1 MSVGLLLVSHSS
13 KIAEGVAELAHQM
26 AASVTI
32 VAAGGT
38 DEDGIGTSFEKVQ
51 SGLASADSGDGVV
64 VLYDLGSAL
73 LTTETAVD
81 FLDDDDVRGRVR
93 VVDAPLVEGAVAAA
107 VAAEMGSGLD
117 DVVAAARTAGGG
129 AETGGGAE
137 AGEGAETG
145 DGAEAAKTGTAADS
159 GSGSG
164 SGADV
169 GTQSV
174 GAGAGAADDGVV
186 ERTVVLVNRD
196 GLHARP
202 AADFVK
208 LAGSFDARID
218 VNGVDA
224 QSLLA
229 IMSLGLVR
237 GAEARIRATG
247 AEARRAVDELSE
259 LIETGFGED

>member
-32 VAAGGT
+32 VSAGGT

-51 SGLASADSGDGVV
+51 DGLASADSGDGVV

-81 FLDDDDVRGRVR
+81 FLEDDAVRERVR

-129 AETGGGAE
+129 PEN
-137 AGEGAETG
+137 GAETG
-145 DGAEAAKTGTAADS
+145 AGATVA
-159 GSGSG
+159 G
-164 SGADV
+164 SGAHAGDE
-169 GTQSV
+169 SASD
-174 GAGAGAADDGVV
+174 GAV

-237 GAEARIRATG
+237 GAEARISATG
-247 AEARRAVDELSE
+247 SEARRAVDELSE

>member
-13 KIAEGVAELAHQM
+13 KIAAGVAELAHQM

-51 SGLASADSGDGVV
+51 TGLASADSGDGVV

-81 FLDDDDVRGRVR
+81 FIEDDGARERVR

-107 VAAEMGSGLD
+107 VAAEMGAGLD
-117 DVVAAARTAGGG
+117 DVAAAARTAGGG
-129 AETGGGAE
+129 AGAPQAGATGVSVGENAGAVPDAAAE
-137 AGEGAETG
+137 ADADAGADT
-145 DGAEAAKTGTAADS
+145 DV
-159 GSGSG
+159 GSGSRAD
-164 SGADV
+164 GA
-169 GTQSV
+169 
-174 GAGAGAADDGVV
+174 V

>member
-51 SGLASADSGDGVV
+51 SGLDAADSGDGVV

-81 FLDDDDVRGRVR
+81 FLEDDAVRERVR

-107 VAAEMGSGLD
+107 VAAEMGSGLE

-129 AETGGGAE
+129 
-137 AGEGAETG
+137 
-145 DGAEAAKTGTAADS
+145 S
-159 GSGSG
+159 
-164 SGADV
+164 DV
-169 GTQSV
+169 GV
-174 GAGAGAADDGVV
+174 GAGAIDAASGSDSGAPSEASSVAGPGTDSGAHGGDASAAAGGAI

-237 GAEARIRATG
+237 GADARIRATG
-247 AEARRAVDELSE
+247 PDARRAVDELSE

>member
-137 AGEGAETG
+137 A
-145 DGAEAAKTGTAADS
+145 AKTGTAADS

-164 SGADV
+164 SGADA

-186 ERTVVLVNRD
+186 ERAVVLVNRD

>member
-13 KIAEGVAELAHQM
+13 KIADGVAELAHQM

-81 FLDDDDVRGRVR
+81 FLEDDAVRERVR

-129 AETGGGAE
+129 PEN
-137 AGEGAETG
+137 GAETG
-145 DGAEAAKTGTAADS
+145 AGATDA
-159 GSGSG
+159 G
-164 SGADV
+164 SGAHAGDA
-169 GTQSV
+169 S
-174 GAGAGAADDGVV
+174 AGADGVV

-247 AEARRAVDELSE
+247 PDARRAVDELSE

>member
-13 KIAEGVAELAHQM
+13 KIADGVAELAHQM
-26 AASVTI
+26 AATVTI

-81 FLDDDDVRGRVR
+81 LLEEDTVRARVR

-129 AETGGGAE
+129 PEN
-137 AGEGAETG
+137 GAETG
-145 DGAEAAKTGTAADS
+145 AGATDA
-159 GSGSG
+159 G
-164 SGADV
+164 SGAHAGDA
-169 GTQSV
+169 S
-174 GAGAGAADDGVV
+174 AGADGVV

-247 AEARRAVDELSE
+247 PDARRAVDELSE